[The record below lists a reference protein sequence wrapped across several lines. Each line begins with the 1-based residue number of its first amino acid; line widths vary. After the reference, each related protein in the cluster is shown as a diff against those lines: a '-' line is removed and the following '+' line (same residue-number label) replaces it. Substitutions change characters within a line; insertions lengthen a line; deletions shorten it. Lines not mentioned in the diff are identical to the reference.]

1 MTISNQYQLEQEAK
15 SIAKCAMMEKR
26 EYGTDAADYIHEVC
40 DGHESV
46 IYTYKAGLLCLE
58 CDRDNA
64 EYHLE
69 EVGYE
74 AASYADYITRLAYAI
89 LFDASITAF
98 YELPQDEEEEEEM
111 SAELET
117 EIVQLLTAQKHT
129 EVKLE
134 GAELESYIAKRFP
147 NCLKVLKG
155 EI

>member
-15 SIAKCAMMEKR
+15 SIAKMAMAEQR
-26 EYGTDAADYIHEVC
+26 EYGTDAADYIHQVC

-64 EYHLE
+64 EEHLE

-74 AASYADYITRLAYAI
+74 AASYADYVTRLAYAI
-89 LFDASITAF
+89 LFDACISAF
-98 YELPQDEEEEEEM
+98 YELPQDKEEEEEI

-117 EIVQLLTAQKHT
+117 EIVQLLKSQKHT

-134 GAELESYIAKRFP
+134 GAELEAYIAKRFP
-147 NCLKVLKG
+147 K
-155 EI
+155 

>member
-15 SIAKCAMMEKR
+15 SIAKMAMAEQR
-26 EYGTDAADYIHEVC
+26 EYGTDAADYIHQVC

-69 EVGYE
+69 EIDYQFT
-74 AASYADYITRLAYAI
+74 SYADYVTRLAYAI
-89 LFDASITAF
+89 LFDASISAF
-98 YELPQDEEEEEEM
+98 YDLPQDEEEEEEM
-111 SAELET
+111 SAELEK
-117 EIVQLLTAQKHT
+117 EIVELVKSQKFT

-134 GAELESYIAKRFP
+134 GAELEAYTAKRFP
-147 NCLKVLKG
+147 KG
-155 EI
+155 E

>member
-15 SIAKCAMMEKR
+15 SIAKMAMAEQR
-26 EYGTDAADYIHEVC
+26 EYGTDAADYIHQVC

-69 EVGYE
+69 EIDYQFT
-74 AASYADYITRLAYAI
+74 SYADYVTRLAYAI
-89 LFDASITAF
+89 LFDASISAF
-98 YELPQDEEEEEEM
+98 YDLPQDEEEEEEM
-111 SAELET
+111 SAELEK
-117 EIVQLLTAQKHT
+117 EIVELVKSQKFT

-134 GAELESYIAKRFP
+134 GAELDAYIAKRFP
-147 NCLKVLKG
+147 KG
-155 EI
+155 E